1 MVYCQNCGKDTAGTA
16 VTFYGN
22 VLCGEAC
29 RKDLSERL
37 YFRDTPPEPGSV
49 WYCPHCGG
57 QNAMGDPR
65 KQLRPNCSQCG
76 KPLDPASATPP
87 RKQGCLGLLLL
98 LAVPLALCSTALA
111 TLPACTSEPD
121 IALRPEPA
129 GQPAPRPA
137 ATQDAA
143 AARRAAQ
150 AREARQ
156 ARQAQPQPAPDPTP
170 EEVVNRRLAY
180 RRSQRGPSGA
190 RTEPGEVVAVGPVDA
205 QPAAG
210 EYLHGAKFEPPF
222 GRVLH
227 GMGNWKAG
235 NESYLAALD
244 DSSLQPA
251 TALLFLP
258 IGDWPRGWDKRVNAT
273 REGMADLVSR
283 GCIPHLDLS
292 LFGLDA
298 QDEQQGIDVELA
310 HGDRYDGRV
319 RDVARAVRSIE
330 GPVLLR
336 IGAEFN
342 GPWNPYTPFE
352 YPAAYRKVVTLFRE
366 EGVVNASYIWCYEP
380 DSPDDFAEIDP
391 ERGPRW
397 YPGDDVVDWFGLD
410 VFDADDF
417 SGPREQFGSLLPAG
431 RSEAFLRMAL
441 EHGRPVIVAEASASF
456 VEITPDPADGE
467 SDWNAWFGPFFA
479 FLEANP
485 NIQAFHYVN
494 VDWSQAGHYGE
505 IGWKDARIDVNPV
518 ITERFREE
526 LRKPRYLHA
535 SQAGLL
541 NGVPALPPAVPT
553 PPVEPSA
560 SEPAPR
566 R

>member
-1 MVYCQNCGKDTAGTA
+1 MVYCQNCGKDTGGTA

-57 QNAMGDPR
+57 QNPMGDPR
-65 KQLRPNCSQCG
+65 KQLRPSCAQCG

-98 LAVPLALCSTALA
+98 LAVPLALGSAALA

-129 GQPAPRPA
+129 GQPAPRTVA
-137 ATQDAA
+137 AQQDGA

-150 AREARQ
+150 ARQARQ
-156 ARQAQPQPAPDPTP
+156 ARQQPAGERTRDEVDP
-170 EEVVNRRLAY
+170 RRLK
-180 RRSQRGPSGA
+180 RRAPGGDRN
-190 RTEPGEVVAVGPVDA
+190 EPGAVVAVGPVDP
-205 QPAAG
+205 QPADGAH
-210 EYLHGAKFEPPF
+210 LHGAKFEPPL

-227 GMGNWKAG
+227 GMGQWEAG
-235 NESYLAALD
+235 NESYVGALG

-251 TALLFLP
+251 SKLTFLA
-258 IGDWPRGWDKRVNAT
+258 IGDWPRPWDTRINAI
-273 REGMADLVSR
+273 REGLADLTAR
-283 GCIPHLDLS
+283 GLVPHLEVS

-298 QDEQQGIDVELA
+298 QDEQQGIDGEIA

-319 RDVARAVRSIE
+319 RDVARVVRSIE
-330 GPVLLR
+330 GPVLLG
-336 IGAEFN
+336 IGGEFN
-342 GPWNPYTPFE
+342 GEWNPYTPFDF
-352 YPAAYRKVVTLFRE
+352 PAAYRKVVTLFRE
-366 EGVVNASYIWCYEP
+366 EGVTNAAFIWGYEP
-380 DSPDDFAEIDP
+380 DGPADFADIEP
-391 ERGPRW
+391 GRGPRW
-397 YPGDDVVDWFGLD
+397 YPGDDVVDWFGLN

-417 SGPREQFGSLLPAG
+417 SGPRERGGALLPAG

-441 EHGRPVIVAEASASF
+441 EHGKPVIVSESSAAF

-467 SDWNAWFGPFFA
+467 ADWNTWFRPFFE

-494 VDWSQAGHYGE
+494 ADWSTTGHYGE

-518 ITERFREE
+518 IAERFREE
-526 LRKPRYLHA
+526 LRKPRYLH
-535 SQAGLL
+535 SGHVELL
-541 NGVPALPPAVPT
+541 NGVSALPPAVPT
-553 PPVEPSA
+553 PPIEPS
-560 SEPAPR
+560 ETDPAPR
-566 R
+566 RR